1 MKHTRLFLSLFI
13 LIFLSNSSF
22 ALGNEF
28 TCGADLF
35 LPKTVADMKR
45 LNDFN
50 DQIYQTLQSHD
61 NARTSTLGC
70 ANGGPVNG
78 RVYTLPVV
86 FHIIDSSTN
95 GSTIATNAQIA
106 QALKNLNDQWRRVT
120 GDGVDMQI
128 QFAMAQRDPWGNPT
142 NGINRVSG
150 RNATGYL
157 QYGLDVSKNSD
168 QVLSLGNW
176 PSSQY
181 INIYIVTK
189 LVGASGMAALPG
201 PGRYQGIFLINTG
214 IFTNGNSGL
223 THEMGHYMGLF
234 HTFETVFNTTTNE
247 CPDDDDCTKQGDL
260 ICDTRPHK
268 LLDCI
273 STNCPGSGS
282 FDNSRLNYMSY
293 CGPLT
298 RFTQGQK
305 DRVRA
310 VLFNEYRIDLL
321 RSYALIP
328 TTVSLE
334 VALDSVY
341 YTENLAEPL
350 CNHALQPKLR
360 LKNLGTTTVTSVKIA
375 ASLAGNVVS
384 TGTYPVSIP
393 SKGSQV
399 VTVPSFNFT
408 TGGEYDVSFQIL
420 QVNTSRID
428 ADTLNNQLCTS
439 VTPIIVADTLFVTA
453 DPPAGGIVSGTKI
466 FTCGYS
472 TDTITVVD
480 NPGYE
485 FYKWMDSNGTT
496 VSMNRT
502 YYVPP
507 VWVQHYN
514 QNRSFTAVFIKKQYT
529 VSLNMN
535 PVNGGTVTGGGAYD
549 YQVNLTVR
557 ARSNYGY
564 QFSHWENAGVP
575 VSTDSNYTFS
585 VTGNTNLVAVFAKK
599 QFMISVI
606 ANPTAGG
613 NPAGAGNYAYLDN
626 ATVRANK
633 TPGYKFLN
641 WKEGTNIVSTD
652 SVFTFS
658 VNKSRNLTANY
669 ALVTGIKQTTLNEI
683 SKIYPNPA
691 NTILQLEIQ
700 SKQNSSI
707 TLNIIDMKGS
717 LLDTKIISTTKGILS
732 TTFDVSKLA
741 AGNYLL
747 NLYDEEGMASY
758 LFVVQ

>member
-1 MKHTRLFLSLFI
+1 
-13 LIFLSNSSF
+13 
-22 ALGNEF
+22 
-28 TCGADLF
+28 
-35 LPKTVADMKR
+35 MKR

-50 DQIYQTLQSHD
+50 DQIYQVLQNQN
-61 NARTSTLGC
+61 NARIGAFGC
-70 ANGGPVNG
+70 ANGGPVSG

-157 QYGLDVSKNSD
+157 QYGLDISVNQN
-168 QVLSLGNW
+168 QVLGLGNW

-189 LVGASGMAALPG
+189 LVGAGGLATTPG
-201 PGRYQGIFLINTG
+201 SVGYEGIFLINTG
-214 IFTNGNSGL
+214 TFTTGNTFL
-223 THEMGHYMGLF
+223 THEMAHYFDLF
-234 HTFETVFNTTTNE
+234 HTFEKVFNDPNNE
-247 CPDDDDCTKQGDL
+247 CQNDNCLLLGDR
-260 ICDTRPHK
+260 ICDTPPVRES
-268 LLDCI
+268 DCNSI
-273 STNCPGSGS
+273 SCSYTGDPL
-282 FDNSRLNYMSY
+282 NSLKNYMSY
-293 CGPLT
+293 CAGMT

-310 VLFNEYRIDLL
+310 VLFSEYRIDLL

-334 VALDSVY
+334 VALDSVQ
-341 YTENLAEPL
+341 YTENLTEPL
-350 CNHALQPKLR
+350 CNHTLQPKLR

-384 TGTYPVSIP
+384 TGTYSVSIP

-399 VTVPSFNFT
+399 VTVPSFAFT

-472 TDTITVVD
+472 ADTITVVD

-507 VWVQHYN
+507 VWVQEYN
-514 QNRSFTAVFIKKQYT
+514 QNRSFIAVFIKKQYT

-535 PVNGGTVTGGGAYD
+535 PVNGGTVTGGGTYD

-669 ALVTGIKQTTLNEI
+669 ALVTGIKRTTLNEI

-717 LLDTKIISTTKGILS
+717 LLDTKTITTTKGILS